1 MITCPRCHH
10 QNPER
15 LSACELC
22 NAPLRAQELDGGED
36 ILAFDDL
43 GPIGYDLD
51 ESLEP
56 TSELRGQVEEIQFD
70 VDEPE
75 LPESDVTSGFED
87 IDMTASTESSDAPSG
102 LARLLHDALA
112 SGGGHGGGEAPPNGP
127 YAQIPRTGTEEIAVP
142 KVASISDQELS
153 DFLLDALSETDAPP
167 SIDAPPPRKGLE
179 EAGLFKMPG
188 RPSVRDG
195 ARGITMDVPGASA
208 LAGEGL
214 SQNSNGAQR
223 QVTEP
228 SPRAVGVQC
237 SNCGGFN
244 PEGMFYCVYCGF
256 SLENSQDEEAALSL
270 DAEGDLAIGAVDCP
284 SCGASNP
291 TDNRFCG
298 SCGYKVGGTGAV
310 AEVAEI
316 DPRVASGAIRATS
329 ASRKASPWDVRLIS
343 INEDGSD
350 GLEIPLDF
358 VKTVVGR
365 TGDTRFPTDAFLSPK
380 HASLTIEHGELFI
393 EDLYSLNGTFV
404 KLRDE
409 VPLSPGDVFLMGRQ
423 VLRFEKFEQTITPKA
438 RSSDGTR
445 YMGSPPPGGQFKL
458 LQVGIGGVIQN
469 VYCIPESGA
478 VLGREKGD
486 IIFPRDKFMSGRHA
500 QIYPR
505 EDSTYCLVDLNS
517 SNGTWIK
524 IWEKTPLQDGD
535 FIFMGQQ
542 LFRIEVN
549 GLINPRRAGSQN

>member
-10 QNPER
+10 QNREH

-22 NAPLRAQELDGGED
+22 NASLAYDETPSPPEGDEEM
-36 ILAFDDL
+36 LAFEDF
-43 GPIGYDLD
+43 GAVSYDVD

-56 TSELRGQVEEIQFD
+56 TSNLRGELEEIQFEVEGPD
-70 VDEPE
+70 LFALGE
-75 LPESDVTSGFED
+75 ESDGGARGTGRSHAPSVDG
-87 IDMTASTESSDAPSG
+87 APSG

-112 SGGGHGGGEAPPNGP
+112 APSNASPRP
-127 YAQIPRTGTEEIAVP
+127 SAQAASRVSTENLKVP
-142 KVASISDQELS
+142 KVSNISDQELS
-153 DFLLDALSETDAPP
+153 DFLLDALSDTDAPP
-167 SIDAPPPRKGLE
+167 SIDAPIPKANPAE
-179 EAGLFKMPG
+179 EAGLFKMPSRIGLRDSG
-188 RPSVRDG
+188 R
-195 ARGITMDVPGASA
+195 ALTMEVPGASA
-208 LAGEGL
+208 LLLKPEPTPVVQ
-214 SQNSNGAQR
+214 S
-223 QVTEP
+223 TEP
-228 SPRAVGVQC
+228 STRAVGLQC
-237 SNCGGFN
+237 SNCGGYN

-256 SLENSQDEEAALSL
+256 SLETSQDEEAPVSETS
-270 DAEGDLAIGAVDCP
+270 DPSIDEEICP
-284 SCGASNP
+284 SCNTSNP
-291 TDNRFCG
+291 TGNRFCG
-298 SCGYKVGGTGAV
+298 SCGFKLSGGLAKQETVEA
-310 AEVAEI
+310 
-316 DPRVASGAIRATS
+316 DPRVVSSAVRALE

-458 LQVGIGGVIQN
+458 LQIGIGGVIQN
-469 VYCIPESGA
+469 VYCIPDSGA

-505 EDSTYCLVDLNS
+505 EDGTNCLVDLNS

-524 IWEKTPLQDGD
+524 IWEKTGLRDGD

-549 GLINPRRAGSQN
+549 GLVNPRR